1 MYSVDELKTAHTMA
15 EKIAMVLRME
25 NDDVVEA
32 VQEGWIFC
40 HGFRLDEM
48 IPLPSGKMKVTFA
61 DGDVIITES
70 KDKLAAMLRGIL
82 TEILPIEKQ
91 KEFEK

>member
-1 MYSVDELKTAHTMA
+1 MYDVEELKSANNMA

-25 NDDVVEA
+25 NDNVVEA

-40 HGFRLDEM
+40 HGFQLDEM
-48 IPLPSGKMKVTFA
+48 LPLPSGKMRVTFA
-61 DGDVIITES
+61 DGDIIITAC
-70 KDKLAAMLRGIL
+70 KDKLAAMLRGLL

-91 KEFEK
+91 KVPEK